1 VRLLH
6 DEFSIPTCADYEAPR
21 RELVTK
27 KRVLCIEDHPEMID
41 LVRLILERRGYIV
54 DGAVGGREGLEA
66 IERRLPDLILL
77 DLMMPDMDGWEV
89 FRQVKAREGWKDL
102 PIVVITA
109 KAQEIDKVLG
119 LQIAGVDDYIT
130 KPFAP
135 RDLIRS
141 VERFLGSPI
150 GEQDDDKGMEPDE
163 G

>member
-1 VRLLH
+1 
-6 DEFSIPTCADYEAPR
+6 
-21 RELVTK
+21 
-27 KRVLCIEDHPEMID
+27 
-41 LVRLILERRGYIV
+41 
-54 DGAVGGREGLEA
+54 VGGREGLEA
-66 IERRLPDLILL
+66 IERRPPDLILL

-135 RDLIRS
+135 NDLIRS
-141 VERFLGSPI
+141 VERFLGSPA
-150 GEQDDDKGMEPDE
+150 GGQADREETEPDE

>member
-1 VRLLH
+1 M
-6 DEFSIPTCADYEAPR
+6 
-21 RELVTK
+21 TK

-135 RDLIRS
+135 SDLIRS
-141 VERFLGSPI
+141 VERFLGSPA
-150 GEQDDDKGMEPDE
+150 EEPDGDE
-163 G
+163 ETEADEA

>member
-1 VRLLH
+1 M
-6 DEFSIPTCADYEAPR
+6 
-21 RELVTK
+21 TK
-27 KRVLCIEDHPEMID
+27 KRVLCIEDQPEMID
-41 LVRLILERRGYIV
+41 LFRLILERRGYIV
-54 DGAVGGREGLEA
+54 EGALGGREGLDA
-66 IERRLPDLILL
+66 IEKSLPDLILL

-89 FRQVKAREGWKDL
+89 FRQIKAREGWKDL

-135 RDLIRS
+135 SDLIRS
-141 VERFLGSPI
+141 LERFLGSSS
-150 GEQDDDKGMEPDE
+150 GDKDEDEEMGPDE

>member
-1 VRLLH
+1 M
-6 DEFSIPTCADYEAPR
+6 A
-21 RELVTK
+21 K

-66 IERRLPDLILL
+66 IERRQPDLILL

-135 RDLIRS
+135 SELIRS
-141 VERFLGSPI
+141 VERFLGSPA
-150 GEQDDDKGMEPDE
+150 GEPDGDEGTEPDE

>member
-1 VRLLH
+1 M
-6 DEFSIPTCADYEAPR
+6 
-21 RELVTK
+21 TK

-66 IERRLPDLILL
+66 IERKLPDLILL

-89 FRQVKAREGWKDL
+89 FRQIKAREGWKDL

-109 KAQEIDKVLG
+109 KAQEIYKVLG

-135 RDLIRS
+135 SDLIRS
-141 VERFLGSPI
+141 VERFLGSQ
-150 GEQDDDKGMEPDE
+150 GAEQGDQEETEPDE

>member
-1 VRLLH
+1 M
-6 DEFSIPTCADYEAPR
+6 
-21 RELVTK
+21 TK

-66 IERRLPDLILL
+66 MERRLPDLILL

-89 FRQVKAREGWKDL
+89 FRQIKAREGWKDL

-135 RDLIRS
+135 SDLIRS
-141 VERFLGSPI
+141 VERFLGSQAE
-150 GEQDDDKGMEPDE
+150 EQGDQAETELDE

>member
-1 VRLLH
+1 M
-6 DEFSIPTCADYEAPR
+6 
-21 RELVTK
+21 TK

-66 IERRLPDLILL
+66 IERRPPDLILL

-135 RDLIRS
+135 SDLIRS
-141 VERFLGSPI
+141 VERFLGSSAEELD
-150 GEQDDDKGMEPDE
+150 GDEGTEPDE